1 MLPLLSADRYQVLHE
16 GPNSVAHDIHSV
28 NFQIFGDDA
37 DFFNQI
43 MPTWTPFP
51 TPPLSD
57 SENDVYFDDC
67 LDLLYDRDFMPEER
81 LPLEI
86 HELHSSLTKPISPV
100 KKTPPTP
107 VPSNNTTQMSSSDAA
122 VMSLLQQA
130 LHNPPQSYTPP
141 PISNSPAPYSPA
153 EFDQY
158 MQGYNDLKNDTLPE
172 NRVSK
177 KERRTVPRQ
186 VEQKGRELTRP
197 VTPPPAVREEL
208 DYDGPEWNVI
218 EDQALLTAIRNEDI
232 MCHNFER
239 TKTSL
244 RYNWEYI
251 SGFVNRV
258 TRFYRSPRQCSIRY
272 QLVVRPR
279 ESGQLMV
286 IDPLTK
292 KPRKVP
298 LTPAEVVHLR
308 KGRVSTDLQY
318 AHDADRLREAS
329 YTGRLRLMES
339 LAGRQNEFKE
349 QRRPIDP
356 RWLEPSGRLPPAQ
369 ESRLSVLGVRYAST
383 LYPDDIVKNLEEKR
397 IAQEAAKKKLAEQQ
411 ANNDR
416 PNSPPHP
423 VISVCVRPPAVTA
436 GPDIVQSRIPIVIA
450 VPQLMQQHPPQL
462 QPSVAQDISM
472 GVMPQSHSPA
482 GGLRRAATH
491 SQAGVPL
498 SGTLQHVQGGV
509 PNTQHNYVV
518 VSQDSLQPS
527 SRMQFVTRTTDGMTI
542 GQAAQPVYRSISNS
556 AQAKRTPPSTPSL
569 SRVQGGYMT
578 NVQTVSANSTLF
590 QSGAGTVGG
599 PQRGRVMQR
608 PAAPRMFVQQAP
620 QAGDRPY
627 VVPQQQ
633 IRMVSTQRLPPQ
645 KRTIGQKSPMT
656 AVMVPT
662 RSGQPHQLRAVP
674 RGFTPQGTR
683 IMNVVMAPSNV
694 PTSSSSQSLPMQ
706 AAGQLGSATIMTS
719 GAPTVRHP
727 SPFSEATGVTVK
739 RQLLSQARPLG
750 PASRDGSP
758 QTVAQVVIAPPPQQ
772 PAPEEQHQA
781 ASAPLPQ
788 AQAQSEEVPQ
798 RQPSPSHTS

>member
-1 MLPLLSADRYQVLHE
+1 
-16 GPNSVAHDIHSV
+16 
-28 NFQIFGDDA
+28 
-37 DFFNQI
+37 
-43 MPTWTPFP
+43 
-51 TPPLSD
+51 
-57 SENDVYFDDC
+57 
-67 LDLLYDRDFMPEER
+67 
-81 LPLEI
+81 
-86 HELHSSLTKPISPV
+86 
-100 KKTPPTP
+100 
-107 VPSNNTTQMSSSDAA
+107 
-122 VMSLLQQA
+122 
-130 LHNPPQSYTPP
+130 
-141 PISNSPAPYSPA
+141 
-153 EFDQY
+153 
-158 MQGYNDLKNDTLPE
+158 
-172 NRVSK
+172 
-177 KERRTVPRQ
+177 
-186 VEQKGRELTRP
+186 
-197 VTPPPAVREEL
+197 
-208 DYDGPEWNVI
+208 
-218 EDQALLTAIRNEDI
+218 
-232 MCHNFER
+232 
-239 TKTSL
+239 
-244 RYNWEYI
+244 
-251 SGFVNRV
+251 
-258 TRFYRSPRQCSIRY
+258 
-272 QLVVRPR
+272 
-279 ESGQLMV
+279 
-286 IDPLTK
+286 
-292 KPRKVP
+292 
-298 LTPAEVVHLR
+298 
-308 KGRVSTDLQY
+308 
-318 AHDADRLREAS
+318 
-329 YTGRLRLMES
+329 MES

-462 QPSVAQDISM
+462 QPSVTQDISM
-472 GVMPQSHSPA
+472 GVMSQSHSPA

-491 SQAGVPL
+491 SQTGVPL

-578 NVQTVSANSTLF
+578 NVQTVSGNSTLF
-590 QSGAGTVGG
+590 QSGTGAVGG

-706 AAGQLGSATIMTS
+706 ATGQPGSATIMTS

-739 RQLLSQARPLG
+739 RQLLSQTRPLG

-772 PAPEEQHQA
+772 PPPEEQHQA
-781 ASAPLPQ
+781 APASLPQ

-798 RQPSPSHTS
+798 RQSSPSHTS